1 MDLSIHLF
9 VKHFWKHLFLPNILN
24 VSSIT
29 IFEEESE
36 DSDDYTS
43 DID

>member
-1 MDLSIHLF
+1 MDFSIHLF

-24 VSSIT
+24 VSTIT
-29 IFEEESE
+29 LYEEESE
-36 DSDDYTS
+36 ESDNYDT